1 MKLKGVL
8 LSVLLI
14 FSGINFIEAQKY
26 DFAGGLR
33 WGGNF
38 GLTLTERIYNNITL
52 EQNLN
57 AEDEKFNYTAF
68 LFARGHKR
76 LITNRFNWFY
86 GGGPAYVSIK
96 AKDNLPSQNSFAL
109 ALQTGLEITFG
120 RVSIAGSLEPFF
132 YSENSEFRFNMGQ
145 AVSAKYVFIKRKS
158 DWKNNLKDK
167 FSKKKKSRNSD
178 PWWKFKKKQ

>member
-1 MKLKGVL
+1 MKVKKLFFVL
-8 LSVLLI
+8 IISIITYNLTL
-14 FSGINFIEAQKY
+14 AQKY

-33 WGGNF
+33 WGGYF
-38 GLTLTERIYNNITL
+38 GLTLSERIYDNITL

-57 AEDEKFNYTAF
+57 AEDDKFNYSAF

-86 GGGPAYVSIK
+86 GGGPAYVSLK
-96 AKDNLPSQNSFAL
+96 PVDNQPSQNSFAL
-109 ALQTGLEITFG
+109 AFQTGLEITFG

-158 DWKNNLKDK
+158 EWKENLKDK
-167 FSKKKKSRNSD
+167 FSKKKRSKNSD
-178 PWWKFKKKQ
+178 PWWKFKKK